1 MSSQKPLISI
11 VVPCYNQARYID
23 DCLSSVVSQSFSN
36 WQCIVINDGS
46 QDNIDQVIRPW
57 LELDSRISY
66 IKQKNRGVS
75 VARNVA
81 IEAST
86 AQWILPLDADDKI
99 SSDYLELA
107 SREFDKNY
115 KLIYAKAQLFGNMN
129 CDWNLKEYSKKD
141 LAIDNMIYN
150 SAFFR
155 KADWKAVG
163 GYDENNRLGLE
174 DWDFWLMLLKD
185 AEEEQVLRLNH
196 ICFYYRKKDNSRLT
210 DLAQDTHKLH
220 RATKNVHKKHAEF
233 VIEQLDPLNTLYDY
247 KYEHESFV
255 SSRLYKT
262 YMLLREGLKKVGL
275 KIKKV

>member
-1 MSSQKPLISI
+1 MSFQKPLISI

-23 DCLSSVVSQSFSN
+23 DCLSSVVSQTFSN

-129 CDWNLKEYSKKD
+129 CDWNLKEFSKKE
-141 LAIDNMIYN
+141 LAIDNMIYC
-150 SAFFR
+150 SATS
-155 KADWKAVG
+155 KPDGNK
-163 GYDENNRLGLE
+163 
-174 DWDFWLMLLKD
+174 
-185 AEEEQVLRLNH
+185 
-196 ICFYYRKKDNSRLT
+196 
-210 DLAQDTHKLH
+210 
-220 RATKNVHKKHAEF
+220 
-233 VIEQLDPLNTLYDY
+233 
-247 KYEHESFV
+247 
-255 SSRLYKT
+255 
-262 YMLLREGLKKVGL
+262 
-275 KIKKV
+275 